1 MLTAIVVISF
11 TLAAYTLVCGF
22 STEFRQSREDDPV
35 AIVATMPFGIASA
48 FLATI
53 GTVALFGRELS
64 PWVYIFQFILLAV
77 LFIFLINSVSAQ
89 GANRWE

>member
-1 MLTAIVVISF
+1 MLTVIVVISF
-11 TLAAYTLVCGF
+11 TLAVYALVWALT
-22 STEFRQSREDDPV
+22 TEYKQSREEGPV

-48 FLATI
+48 LLATI

-64 PWVYIFQFILLAV
+64 PWVYILQFILLAV
-77 LFIFLINSVSAQ
+77 LFVFVINSVSTK